1 VKENNHD
8 RWFKRRKRR
17 CAAHFE
23 RLSFFFQSQRK
34 AENESEV
41 RRKAESI
48 LQDLKRKLEEEQ
60 NKRTREMN
68 NSQQVND
75 KINVLEKQVL

>member
-1 VKENNHD
+1 
-8 RWFKRRKRR
+8 
-17 CAAHFE
+17 
-23 RLSFFFQSQRK
+23 
-34 AENESEV
+34 V
-41 RRKAESI
+41 RRKAESL

-75 KINVLEKQVL
+75 KINVLEKQVLQFPVLDDVV

>member
-1 VKENNHD
+1 MTDGSREGKVNVQHTLKD
-8 RWFKRRKRR
+8 YP
-17 CAAHFE
+17 
-23 RLSFFFQSQRK
+23 FFFQSQRK

-68 NSQQVND
+68 NNQQVND